1 MPGDRRPFRIARPRL
16 GPFDLVGFRIAVDAH
31 MVGERETGNETYTRN
46 LLRGLAEQ
54 PDGDHYLC
62 LTPDPS
68 RLRSLELPA
77 NFEPV
82 RVWPGQSL
90 IRVPVAT
97 PIAARQ
103 AKADLLHMTTYVTP
117 PWSPCP
123 TVVTIHDLSF
133 LEYPNAFSWRVRT
146 MLSRLVPGSLARA
159 SRVIAVS
166 EWTKQ
171 DLVRRY
177 GVPPEKIAVTH
188 EAPPPGFRRL
198 ADPQSLRL
206 PAGVREPF
214 VLAVGNLEPRKN
226 LVRLIEAFAVVVE
239 QHGFSGQ
246 LVLVGKAHMRAG
258 DAQKTA
264 HQRRIESHV
273 AFTGYVSHDDLTLL
287 YNRASLFV
295 YPSLYEGFGLP
306 PLEAMA
312 CGCPVVA
319 SNVTALPEVLGDA
332 ALLVNP
338 LSVEELAQAMA
349 SVLNRPELAASL
361 REKGAQRAASYSWSA
376 TAAKTREVY
385 AQVLAS

>member
-1 MPGDRRPFRIARPRL
+1 LRRGPLDLVAFRIA
-16 GPFDLVGFRIAVDAH
+16 IDAH
-31 MVGERETGNETYTRN
+31 MVGERETGNETYTVN
-46 LLRGLAEQ
+46 LLRGLTEQ
-54 PDGDHYLC
+54 PRDDSYLV
-62 LTPDPS
+62 LSPHLA
-68 RLRSLELPA
+68 RLRSLDLPP

-82 RVWPGQSL
+82 RVWPAQSL

-97 PIAARQ
+97 PLAAR
-103 AKADLLHMTTYVTP
+103 AHRADLLHMTTYVAP

-123 TVVTIHDLSF
+123 MVVTIHDLSF
-133 LEYPNAFSWRVRT
+133 LEYPRAFSWRVRN
-146 MLSRLVPGSLARA
+146 MLRTLVPGSLARA
-159 SRVIAVS
+159 ARVIAVS

-177 GVPPEKIAVTH
+177 GVPAEKIVVTP

-198 ADPQSLRL
+198 ADAPRFAL
-206 PAGVREPF
+206 PPGVAEPF

-226 LVRLIEAFAVVVE
+226 LVRLIQAFGLTVR
-239 QHGFSGQ
+239 QHGFTGQ
-246 LVLVGKAHMRAG
+246 LVLVGQAHRRAG
-258 DAQKTA
+258 DARLA
-264 HQRRIESHV
+264 ARDAGVESRV
-273 AFTGYVSHDDLTLL
+273 VFTGFVSRDDLTLL

-338 LSVEELAQAMA
+338 LAVEALAEAMA
-349 SVLNRPELAASL
+349 AVLERPELAASL
-361 REKGAQRAASYSWSA
+361 REKGRQRAARYSWEA
-376 TAAKTREVY
+376 TAARTREVY
-385 AQVLAS
+385 TQVLASRP